1 VNFYFQELLKLFKIS
16 PDEKSPKKKVW
27 DSFPREV
34 QEIMAPLL
42 SSYYKNSVGPNV
54 QMPHPIIGFVNYSC
68 FLMVVYNFN
77 FPVLLTWVQKLMS
90 CLEDAF

>member
-1 VNFYFQELLKLFKIS
+1 
-16 PDEKSPKKKVW
+16 
-27 DSFPREV
+27 
-34 QEIMAPLL
+34 
-42 SSYYKNSVGPNV
+42 
-54 QMPHPIIGFVNYSC
+54 MPHPIIGFVNYSC